1 MKPGKRYKVK
11 WIDAQSMSEWMSLE
25 EIKAIKPAY
34 IEAVY
39 IYLGTS
45 SAGYIFAGESNGT
58 EYGNISIVP
67 KALIKQSTLIK

>member
-11 WIDAQSMSEWMSLE
+11 WIDAQSMAEWMSLD
-25 EIKAIKPAY
+25 EIRQIKPAY

-39 IYLGTS
+39 IYLGS
-45 SAGYIFAGESNGT
+45 SPAGYIFAGESNGE

-67 KALIKQSTLIK
+67 KGLVKQAKLIK